1 MNILS
6 IIPARGDSKGIPR
19 KNLLLINRKLLLF
32 YTINASL
39 SSKFV
44 TRTIVSSDDAVILK
58 KAQEFGA
65 HVIKRPKKL
74 ANNSSKIE
82 SVILHTLNYLKKVES

>member
-19 KNLLLINRKLLLF
+19 NNLILINRKLLF

-44 TRTIVSSDDAVILK
+44 TRTIFSSDDAVILK

-82 SVILHTLNYLKKVES
+82 SVILHTLNYLKKAES

>member
-19 KNLLLINRKLLLF
+19 NNLILINRKLLF
-32 YTINASL
+32 YAINASL
-39 SSKFV
+39 SSKIV

-65 HVIKRPKKL
+65 RVIKRPKKL